1 MSKKLWLLTRRK
13 SNRSFNFI
21 MDRDVSRA
29 IFLFMGPNFYRD
41 SCDPVKLRQKG
52 RVINEYVIFCDTKK
66 SSVEKNTV
74 RVQKKLI

>member
-1 MSKKLWLLTRRK
+1 
-13 SNRSFNFI
+13 

-52 RVINEYVIFCDTKK
+52 KVINEYVIFCDTKK
-66 SSVEKNTV
+66 SSIEKNTV

>member
-1 MSKKLWLLTRRK
+1 
-13 SNRSFNFI
+13 

-66 SSVEKNTV
+66 SILKKTPLGSEKS
-74 RVQKKLI
+74 